1 MADSLSTH
9 PHDAVVRL
17 TELELTQI
25 FDQVTKIVNGGSL
38 AGALELGDSLV
49 RYQQASGFAFA
60 HLLYE
65 LNGIWAKDE
74 DFVEY
79 AAIRFGKAPET
90 IRRNI
95 EIWQWVMVEP
105 KHSRKRLEL
114 LATKPFSGLWYLKQ
128 AAKEG
133 QLGEPEWK
141 QIETAHNK
149 QELRAIMLEV
159 RGAYRRGKDALRIM
173 MEEDGILKARK
184 GNKAYVYVG
193 RLNVEMEDQVVIE
206 AIERIQNAA
215 GIFRR

>member
-1 MADSLSTH
+1 MDEIAAH

-128 AAKEG
+128 ASKEG
-133 QLGEPEWK
+133 QLGPKEWQEIERAATK
-141 QIETAHNK
+141 QD
-149 QELRAIMLEV
+149 LRQIMLDV
-159 RGAYRRGKDALRIM
+159 RGEYRRGKDALKLM
-173 MEEDGILKARK
+173 LEEDGILKARR

-193 RLNVEMEDQVVIE
+193 RLNVEMEDPVVIE
-206 AIERIQNAA
+206 AIERIINSS
-215 GIFRR
+215 GVFRR